1 MLKIETDIKRKEENK
16 MKKWL
21 SVLLAAVMLLAMAGI
36 AGAETPKEA
45 TGTIDFQGL
54 QPGESVV
61 AYQII
66 EYTYQNG
73 QYTDADWV
81 SAIKNDER
89 FANVKVDD
97 VKGTLPEGMSESRFY
112 EEVRLLVKDGTSY
125 TGSKDKKIE
134 GLKAGSYLCLISGGT
149 TVHQLHIV
157 SLNPVQD
164 QNDEWT
170 LRVNETGKQPTATE
184 KASRPVL
191 DKTMKVEGKET
202 KQDQDTVAIGDTV
215 TFDIYATVPEYP
227 DEATKK
233 TYIITDTMAQ
243 GLTLNPNSITVSLI
257 KENKKLDAKDY
268 TLTIHKPEADHGF
281 TIEFKYDS
289 IKSEAA
295 SEVSPWNSEAGTGY
309 EGRVDTTKEN
319 NSLTKGVHIQYTAT
333 VNSNVKL
340 ESDDNK
346 NHAQLVYSNNPYGES
361 TSEINDEVKLYTY
374 GLKVEKKDGKT
385 KAMLE
390 GAEFEIHKING
401 NEKATLSFKQVAD
414 GQYVVA
420 KAGDKETVTTVAVSK
435 KNENDSEDKK
445 VGMLEIKGLDVG
457 SYELVETK
465 APQDYNKLTQPEPF
479 TITQDGKT
487 HKYIDNTTSAY
498 NNKEILN
505 YKGIIMPSTG
515 GMGTTIFMVAGIG
528 VMACAVAAL
537 MLVLK
542 RQKKNEG

>member
-1 MLKIETDIKRKEENK
+1 

-45 TGTIDFQGL
+45 TGTITFQNL
-54 QPGESVV
+54 ETGESVTAYKV
-61 AYQII
+61 A
-66 EYTYQNG
+66 EYTYDTTKG
-73 QYTDADWV
+73 QYTDAKWV
-81 SAIKNDER
+81 DGIQNWIKDTYG
-89 FANVKVDD
+89 VDNLAVNARPED
-97 VKGTLPEGMSESRFY
+97 VTETAFY
-112 EEVRLLVKDGTSY
+112 EAMRSFAEEN
-125 TGSKDKKIE
+125 IE
-134 GLKAGSYLCLISGGT
+134 EIKTLSELKAGSYICLISGGS
-149 TVHQLHIV
+149 TVHQLHLV
-157 SLNPVQD
+157 SLIPHQKED
-164 QNDEWT
+164 GTWE
-170 LRVNETGKQPTATE
+170 LTGGEEINATE

-227 DEATKK
+227 DEATNK
-233 TYIITDTMAQ
+233 TYTITDTMAK
-243 GLTLNPNSITVSLI
+243 GLTLNSDSITVSLI
-257 KENKKLDAKDY
+257 KENKKLLAATDY
-268 TLTIHKPEADHGF
+268 TLTIHEPEADHGF

-295 SEVSPWNSEAGTGY
+295 SEVSSWNSEAGTGY
-309 EGRVDTTKEN
+309 EGRVDTTGEG

-333 VNSNVKL
+333 VNSDVKL
-340 ESDDNK
+340 ESDGNT
-346 NHAQLVYSNNPYGES
+346 NHAQLEYSNNPYGES
-361 TSEINDEVKLYTY
+361 TSKINDEVKLYTY

-401 NEKATLSFKQVAD
+401 NEKAKLSFKQVAD

-420 KAGDKETVTTVAVSK
+420 KAGNEGTVTTVAVSK
-435 KNENDSEDKK
+435 KNEGDAEDKK

-457 SYELVETK
+457 NYELVETK

-479 TITQDGKT
+479 TITQNGKT
-487 HKYIDNTTSAY
+487 HKYIDNAISAY

-515 GMGTTIFMVAGIG
+515 GMGTTVFMVAGIG

>member
-1 MLKIETDIKRKEENK
+1 

-45 TGTIDFQGL
+45 TGTITFQKL
-54 QPGESVV
+54 ETGESVTAYKV
-61 AYQII
+61 A
-66 EYTYQNG
+66 EYIYNTTKG
-73 QYTDADWV
+73 QYTDAKWV
-81 SAIKNDER
+81 DGIQSWIKKTY
-89 FANVKVDD
+89 NVDNLAVNAR
-97 VKGTLPEGMSESRFY
+97 PENVTETAFY
-112 EEVRLLVKDGTSY
+112 EAMRSFAEKNIE
-125 TGSKDKKIE
+125 KIE
-134 GLKAGSYLCLISGGT
+134 TLSELKAGSYICLISGGS
-149 TVHQLHIV
+149 TVHQLHLV
-157 SLNPVQD
+157 SLIPHQKED
-164 QNDEWT
+164 GTWE
-170 LRVNETGKQPTATE
+170 LTGGEEKDATE

-191 DKTMKVEGKET
+191 DKTMKVEEKET
-202 KQDQDTVAIGDTV
+202 KQDQDTAAIGDTV

-227 DEATKK
+227 DKATNK
-233 TYIITDTMAQ
+233 TYTITDTMAQ
-243 GLTLNPNSITVSLI
+243 GLTLNPDSITVSLI
-257 KENKKLDAKDY
+257 NEKKTLAAITDY
-268 TLTIHKPEADHGF
+268 TLTIHDKSKDHGF
-281 TIEFKYDS
+281 TIEFNYDS
-289 IKSEAA
+289 IKGEAD
-295 SEVSPWNSEAGTGY
+295 SEVSSWNSEAGTGY
-309 EGRVDTTKEN
+309 EGRVDTTGDG

-333 VNSNVKL
+333 VNNDVKL
-340 ESDDNK
+340 ESDKNT

-420 KAGDKETVTTVAVSK
+420 KAGEKGTVTTVAVSK
-435 KNENDSEDKK
+435 KNENDPDSNE
-445 VGMLEIKGLDVG
+445 VGKLEIKGLDVG

-479 TITQDGKT
+479 AITQDST
-487 HKYIDNTTSAY
+487 HKNIREGENSAY

-515 GMGTTIFMVAGIG
+515 GMGTTVFMVAGIG

>member
-1 MLKIETDIKRKEENK
+1 

-36 AGAETPKEA
+36 AGAVDTPKEA
-45 TGTIDFQGL
+45 TGTITFQNL
-54 QPGESVV
+54 ENGESVTAYKV
-61 AYQII
+61 A
-66 EYTYQNG
+66 EYTYDTTKG
-73 QYTDADWV
+73 QYTDAKWV
-81 SAIKNDER
+81 DKIQKWIEETYKVNNLAVNATPE
-89 FANVKVDD
+89 NV
-97 VKGTLPEGMSESRFY
+97 SETAFY
-112 EEVRLLVKDGTSY
+112 EAMRSFAEKNI
-125 TGSKDKKIE
+125 KKIDVLSE
-134 GLKAGSYLCLISGGT
+134 LKAGSYICLISGGS
-149 TVHQLHIV
+149 TVHQLHLV
-157 SLNPVQD
+157 SLTPHQKED
-164 QNDEWT
+164 GTWE
-170 LRVNETGKQPTATE
+170 LKGGEGISATE

-191 DKTMKVEGKET
+191 DKTMKVEEKEI
-202 KQDQDTVAIGDTV
+202 KQDQDTAAIGDTV

-243 GLTLNPNSITVSLI
+243 GLTLNSGSITVSLI
-257 KENKKLDAKDY
+257 NEKKTLAVTDY
-268 TLTIHKPEADHGF
+268 TLTIHEPEADHGF
-281 TIEFKYDS
+281 TIKFNYDS
-289 IKSEAA
+289 IKGEAA
-295 SEVSPWNSEAGTGY
+295 SEVSSWDSKAGTGY
-309 EGRVDTTKEN
+309 EGRVDTTGDG

-333 VNSNVKL
+333 VNNDVKL
-340 ESDDNK
+340 ESDDNT

-390 GAEFEIHKING
+390 GAEFEIYKING
-401 NEKATLSFKQVAD
+401 KEKAKLSFKQVAD

-420 KAGDKETVTTVAVSK
+420 KAGENGTVTTVAVSK
-435 KNENDSEDKK
+435 KTENDPDSKE
-445 VGMLEIKGLDVG
+445 VGKLEIRGLDVG

-479 TITQDGKT
+479 TITQNTTT
-487 HKYIDNTTSAY
+487 HKYIDKTTSAY
-498 NNKEILN
+498 NNEEILN
-505 YKGIIMPSTG
+505 YKGITMPSTG
-515 GMGTTIFMVAGIG
+515 GMGTTVFMVAGIG